1 MDEGFEVRFDG
12 RIDIGSINNPW
23 MKTMSLVC
31 NEKEWTTYVR
41 VMMKL
46 EIHGIELLARMVGQN
61 DFGDETSQSP
71 TLPKAV
77 YE

>member
-1 MDEGFEVRFDG
+1 
-12 RIDIGSINNPW
+12 
-23 MKTMSLVC
+23 
-31 NEKEWTTYVR
+31 
-41 VMMKL
+41 MMKL